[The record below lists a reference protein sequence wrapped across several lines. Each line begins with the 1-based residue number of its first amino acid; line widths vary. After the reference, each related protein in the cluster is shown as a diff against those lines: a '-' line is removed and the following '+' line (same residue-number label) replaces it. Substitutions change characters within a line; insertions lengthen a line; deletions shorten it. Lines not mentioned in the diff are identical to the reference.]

1 LFLAAAGVTAAAALA
16 AVGAAQAAAP
26 ILGSVSQRYGVPS
39 VIWTNPADAKEIRIQ
54 IRRRRAVVSGATFAA
69 DQNVSSWKADG
80 RLNGGTYTVRVGALT
95 CDDGSRCRTEWS
107 EEKELVIPKPQI
119 EPGKGIAF
127 VSLGMTKQEVEAIW
141 GRPDESHGGTDTLR
155 GGVYWTYVYKRHGL
169 TVGFRGRPYRV
180 SAVSTRKKIYTVA
193 GTEITNGVSEA
204 KLRATLRGVRCRT
217 FGKRKVP
224 RALRWRSCWLGRLA
238 RGQVVTLFAISP
250 ASKRVGAI
258 SVFRVSKLLPNGSPL

>member
-1 LFLAAAGVTAAAALA
+1 
-16 AVGAAQAAAP
+16 
-26 ILGSVSQRYGVPS
+26 
-39 VIWTNPADAKEIRIQ
+39 
-54 IRRRRAVVSGATFAA
+54 VSGATFAA
-69 DQNVSSWKADG
+69 DQNVSSWKADD
-80 RLNGGTYTVRVGALT
+80 RLNGGTYKVRVGALF

-107 EEKELVIPKPQI
+107 EEKELVIPRPQI

-127 VSLGMTKQEVEAIW
+127 VRLGMTKQEVEAIW

-180 SAVSTRKKIYTVA
+180 SAVSTRKKIYTV
-193 GTEITNGVSEA
+193 GDTEITNGVSEA

-217 FGKRKVP
+217 FGGRQVP